1 MDSKT
6 YVLDKMREVGL
17 RAAEKLQSQAPDI
30 DGTQLID
37 REGDIPDFD
46 PDKHQYLNWPT
57 GSAVRS
63 EDQVWKL
70 IQPYDSTVY
79 KDPPS
84 QMRAQWGLMHTKNP
98 DKAKPYVEPLGTS
111 GMYMKDEC
119 CTYNGAT
126 YISTMDNN
134 VWNPEAYPNG
144 WEEITLAGEVKLIM
158 PIE

>member
-1 MDSKT
+1 MESSKE
-6 YVLDKMREVGL
+6 YVLDKMKEVGL
-17 RAAEKLQSQAPDI
+17 RAAEKLQSQASEM

-46 PDKHQYLNWPT
+46 PDNYQYLNWGI

-70 IQPYDSTVY
+70 IQPYDSIVY

-98 DKAKPYVEPLGTS
+98 DKAKPYVEPLGQS

-126 YISTMDNN
+126 YISTIDNN
-134 VWNPEAYPNG
+134 VWNPEAYPAG
-144 WEEITLAGEVKLIM
+144 WEEY
-158 PIE
+158 